1 MINLIDLV
9 ISFMNII
16 YLTFENENENLLDT
30 FYLKLMYHF
39 SDKYKVGIILQKFIF
54 YFRYKPFLNSEFQFC
69 RSFRN

>member
-16 YLTFENENENLLDT
+16 YLTFQNENENLLDT

-39 SDKYKVGIILQKFIF
+39 SDKYKVGIIL
-54 YFRYKPFLNSEFQFC
+54 
-69 RSFRN
+69 

>member
-1 MINLIDLV
+1 MMFNREIGSFNLIDLV

-39 SDKYKVGIILQKFIF
+39 SDKYKVRIILQKFIF
-54 YFRYKPFLNSEFQFC
+54 SSDTSRF
-69 RSFRN
+69 

>member
-1 MINLIDLV
+1 MMFNREIGSFNLIDLV

-39 SDKYKVGIILQKFIF
+39 SDKYKVRIILQKFIF
-54 YFRYKPFLNSEFQFC
+54 SSDTSCF
-69 RSFRN
+69 